1 MGSLC
6 PLCHSKNEGPPSA
19 KGKQGSM
26 VLTCFF
32 CNYVYCGS
40 CGDDAS
46 PHNNHFGLFSE
57 TNCGFDRY
65 GVYKRARIVEEPTC
79 CVEFCKTLGI
89 LLLGLLL
96 YPFFLAFFSMIMTPY
111 ILVGRRRSTAGKVLM
126 LPVGV
131 VLGALL
137 TPFFI
142 VVAVLYTL
150 CFLVL
155 KALEL
160 CGCDDCECCSLQPA
174 SSTYSSYV
182 NKN

>member
-1 MGSLC
+1 M
-6 PLCHSKNEGPPSA
+6 
-19 KGKQGSM
+19 
-26 VLTCFF
+26 
-32 CNYVYCGS
+32 
-40 CGDDAS
+40 
-46 PHNNHFGLFSE
+46 
-57 TNCGFDRY
+57 
-65 GVYKRARIVEEPTC
+65 
-79 CVEFCKTLGI
+79 GI

-111 ILVGRRRSTAGKVLM
+111 ILVTRRRSTAGKVLM
-126 LPVGV
+126 LPLGV

-142 VVAVLYTL
+142 VLAVLYTL

-174 SSTYSSYV
+174 SSSYSSYV